1 MLDGVVGALA
11 WLWGFAE
18 PMGWAAVIAFLAGA
32 VLERYDRGYAR
43 AAFVVAWL
51 VFGLFWLAA
60 IYYFTVEQKSVIEG
74 VGSIVA
80 VPLSIYVGY
89 LLARGR
95 DSLFTLSRAVAVMG
109 LIYLPA
115 VTIPVVRQTFI
126 ETVTDQT
133 AWVINLLGF
142 QPEVVDGLYVGDYRI
157 ADKIHPYES
166 TFLYYDGDHPIT
178 YTVRIACTGVGSI
191 AIIGGVV
198 AAVKAPLDRK
208 LAALAVSVPIIYV
221 LNVLRNVFISLSLG
235 EQALQLFPNVVMSLF
250 ALGDPRLVS
259 YIVADRII
267 AQSLSVVALI
277 AILWLVVRQLPE
289 VLTLVEEVAYL
300 LTGREYDVEEALD
313 IDASR

>member
-235 EQALQLFPNVVMSLF
+235 EQALQVFPNVVMSLF

>member
-191 AIIGGVV
+191 AIIGGIV

-235 EQALQLFPNVVMSLF
+235 EQALQVFPNVVMSLF